1 MKHNLMLARCVVNSE
16 QSRFCARILNLGKCT
31 VCIQK
36 GTVLG
41 LFGPVSYVEQCDGN
55 NRTDES
61 VFHVAESVE
70 VSDNEELPLYLQ
82 DTYAEG
88 SQNLSST
95 QKEEFRKFLIKNQS
109 VFAKPGEVGRTTLGM
124 HKIKLKDET
133 PIKDPPRREP
143 LFKRD
148 ILMKEVSRL
157 EKEGFIER
165 SDSP

>member
-1 MKHNLMLARCVVNSE
+1 M
-16 QSRFCARILNLGKCT
+16 
-31 VCIQK
+31 
-36 GTVLG
+36 LG
-41 LFGPVSYVEQCDGN
+41 LFEPVSYVEQCDVN

-61 VFHVAESVE
+61 VFYVAESAE

-109 VFAKPGEVGRTTLGM
+109 VFAKPEEVGRTTLGT

-133 PIKDPPRREP
+133 PIKDPPRRVS
-143 LFKRD
+143 LFKR
-148 ILMKEVSRL
+148 LVVLRL
-157 EKEGFIER
+157 NVPVNNFSVMSGR
-165 SDSP
+165 SHRFLGN